1 MFQMHQS
8 QRVLIVDDERTI
20 TDTLVTIFSGRGYE
34 TRGVYSA
41 EEARKVILD
50 WPPDLAII
58 DVRLPGMNGVD
69 LAILLKAEHPSC
81 RLTLFSGHTSTA
93 ELLEFAESQGHHF
106 DIVAKPIHPEELL
119 DWAAESTNPEPKSL
133 SDA

>member
-1 MFQMHQS
+1 MLQMHQL
-8 QRVLIVDDERTI
+8 QRVLIVDDERVI
-20 TDTLVTIFSGRGYE
+20 TDTLVTIFSARGYV

-41 EEARKVILD
+41 EEAHAVIQD

-58 DVRLPGMNGVD
+58 DVRLPRMNGID
-69 LAILLKAEHPSC
+69 FAILLKAECPGC

-106 DIVAKPIHPEELL
+106 DIVAKPIHPEQLL
-119 DWAAESTNPEPKSL
+119 AWAANNPAPEAQSTE
-133 SDA
+133 